1 MPVNIHGNQ
10 YKTVAERLNE
20 IGDKLKG
27 VNTEVLYLDPQIMV
41 KATIITD
48 KGTFTGISAADPKKA
63 IENKTPVE
71 VAETSAVGRAL
82 AFAGYAGSEIA
93 SADEMQKAFVSQ
105 PSNTTITKTNKTS
118 CPNCGGDM
126 WDNRAKKASGEFN
139 PAAPDFSCR
148 DKSCGGKI
156 WPPKDKP
163 IPADGSSY
171 RANVHDSEI
180 N

>member
-20 IGDKLKG
+20 IGDKLVG

-41 KATIITD
+41 KATITTD

-93 SADEMQKAFVSQ
+93 SADEMQKAFVNS
-105 PSNTTITKTNKTS
+105 PKPATATKDEDYDVADS
-118 CPNCGGDM
+118 ALC
-126 WDNRAKKASGEFN
+126 RIHQN
-139 PAAPDFSCR
+139 P
-148 DKSCGGKI
+148 
-156 WPPKDKP
+156 
-163 IPADGSSY
+163 DGSAVKMNHYSNANGEWWSHKLPNGSY
-171 RANVHDSEI
+171 CNGRDTKYNK
-180 N
+180 